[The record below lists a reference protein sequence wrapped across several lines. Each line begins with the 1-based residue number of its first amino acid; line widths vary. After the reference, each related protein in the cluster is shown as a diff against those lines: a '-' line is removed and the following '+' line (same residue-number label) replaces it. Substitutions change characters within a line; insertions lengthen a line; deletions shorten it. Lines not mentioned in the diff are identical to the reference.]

1 MCVLLVLRSDL
12 LFEISLRYIN
22 SLFIFRQKSQ
32 YDAWEFWVI
41 RNFNGTESHWF
52 KIYKKVQFGKPYTYC
67 LPQRLRKN
75 INIYKKF
82 QMQWPSRKILFRDCL
97 HKSLF
102 LNFFEWKVP
111 KKDQN
116 GKEGNSFQNVNF
128 DLWTILNR
136 TTTKSYIL

>member
-12 LFEISLRYIN
+12 LFEIN
-22 SLFIFRQKSQ
+22 SSFIFRQKSQ

-41 RNFNGTESHWF
+41 RNFNGTESRWF

-67 LPQRLRKN
+67 LPQRLRK
-75 INIYKKF
+75 
-82 QMQWPSRKILFRDCL
+82 
-97 HKSLF
+97 KSAFIKNFKCNDHPVRSYFGTVCIRVFF

-116 GKEGNSFQNVNF
+116 GKEGNSFKNVNF